1 MFKLLENDIHCK
13 INLKQSTRK
22 FSLPKRLQKMTKQS
36 VNIASEILD
45 LRDDNFLDCRKNR
58 EIVERENSLI
68 HTNHGITGVNKEWGK
83 KKNGMVKS
91 KQRKAGI
98 AQKMKFPL
106 RISSVNVTKSAVS

>member
-1 MFKLLENDIHCK
+1 
-13 INLKQSTRK
+13 
-22 FSLPKRLQKMTKQS
+22 MTKQS

-58 EIVERENSLI
+58 EIVERENNLI

-83 KKNGMVKS
+83 KQNGMVKS

-98 AQKMKFPL
+98 AQKMKFSIKDFFSKCDQIRSFL
-106 RISSVNVTKSAVS
+106 RIWSQLLKKYLIENFLFCAV